1 MKTIKHC
8 VLFLLL
14 MTILPSLSQGQIK
27 QKWNNYKDKRQVK
40 KSEQTSYLVLE
51 TGVTY
56 SNNQDLSTSN
66 QIYNGAGL
74 GLSIGKFKESPK
86 VIKDSETIGV
96 VNNFISS
103 QGGVSGF
110 DWTVTSNYGHL
121 FILNREAEQNWRVA
135 VGPKVDAL
143 GQVRLI
149 PSLSNSSIHW
159 DAMFSLGAAA
169 RVDRTIRLPL
179 IKKEVSFYGEAHLP
193 LVGYLNRPSYAI
205 PGWEIE
211 HTFGFI
217 GRMNRLE
224 TEFGLIM
231 PIRKNNPNLFRISYN
246 WDVFNYRDNDIY
258 KVTTGHH
265 ALSFA
270 LLVNLR

>member
-1 MKTIKHC
+1 MKKIKHC

-40 KSEQTSYLVLE
+40 KSQQISYLVLE
-51 TGVTY
+51 TGLTY

-74 GLSIGKFKESPK
+74 GLSIGEFKETPN
-86 VIKDSETIGV
+86 VIKDYEAIGL

-103 QGGVSGF
+103 QGGVTGF
-110 DWTVTSNYGHL
+110 DWTVTTNYGHL
-121 FILNREAEQNWRVA
+121 FILNKDVEKDWRIA
-135 VGPKVDAL
+135 VGPKLDFL
-143 GQVRLI
+143 TQVRFI
-149 PSLSNSSIHW
+149 PSLGNSSIHW
-159 DAMFSLGAAA
+159 DGMLSLGAAA

-179 IKKEVSFYGEAHLP
+179 IKKDVGFYGEAHLP
-193 LVGYLNRPSYAI
+193 LVGYLNRPNYAI
-205 PGWEIE
+205 PGWDVE
-211 HTFGFI
+211 HTFGYL

-224 TEFGLIM
+224 TEFGIIT
-231 PIRKNNPNLFRISYN
+231 PIRKDNLNLFRISYN
-246 WDVFNYRDNDIY
+246 WDVFNYRDNDVY
-258 KVTTGHH
+258 KVVTGHH

-270 LLVNLR
+270 LLVRLR